1 MCDRRRATSLGSVET
16 RTQEVSHGI
25 APGRRGGQ
33 NLTLVDPSR
42 EFEDIYDRMGQLLS
56 FAFGDLGLARP
67 GSVPWSPLAEVS
79 ETDDAYLVHVELPGI
94 RKDQVD
100 VQLVDRELVIS
111 GDIKESENGR
121 RRRSSRRT
129 GRFEYRTYLPA
140 DIKADQVSAQLADGV
155 LTVTVPKSEATKPRR
170 IEVKASEGAG

>member
-1 MCDRRRATSLGSVET
+1 MLPA
-16 RTQEVSHGI
+16 
-25 APGRRGGQ
+25 RRGGQ

-42 EFEDIYDRMGQLLS
+42 EFEDIYDRMGQLMS

-67 GSVPWSPLAEVS
+67 GNAPWSPLAEVS

-100 VQLVDRELVIS
+100 VQLLDRELVIS

-129 GRFEYRTYLPA
+129 GRFEYRTYLPG
-140 DIKADQVSAQLADGV
+140 DVKADQVSAQLADGV

-170 IEVKASEGAG
+170 IEVKTSEAAG

>member
-1 MCDRRRATSLGSVET
+1 MAL
-16 RTQEVSHGI
+16 I
-25 APGRRGGQ
+25 PARRGGQ
-33 NLTLVDPSR
+33 NLTVTDPSR
-42 EFEDIYDRMGQLLS
+42 EFEDIYDRMGQLMN
-56 FAFGDLGLARP
+56 FAFGDLGLVRP
-67 GSVPWSPLAEVS
+67 GSAPWSPLAEVS

-100 VQLVDRELVIS
+100 VQLMDRELVIS

-140 DIKADQVSAQLADGV
+140 DVKADQVSAQLADGV
-155 LTVTVPKSEATKPRR
+155 LTVTVPKSEAAKPRR

>member
-1 MCDRRRATSLGSVET
+1 MALLP
-16 RTQEVSHGI
+16 
-25 APGRRGGQ
+25 ARRGGQ
-33 NLTLVDPSR
+33 NLTVTDPSR
-42 EFEDIYDRMGQLLS
+42 EFEDIYDRMGQLMN
-56 FAFGDLGLARP
+56 FAFGDLGLVRP
-67 GSVPWSPLAEVS
+67 GSAPWSPLAEVS

-129 GRFEYRTYLPA
+129 GQFEYRTYLPA
-140 DIKADQVSAQLADGV
+140 DVKADQVSAQLADGV
-155 LTVTVPKSEATKPRR
+155 LTVTVPKSQAAEPRR
-170 IEVKASEGAG
+170 IEVKTPEGTG

>member
-1 MCDRRRATSLGSVET
+1 MALLP
-16 RTQEVSHGI
+16 
-25 APGRRGGQ
+25 ARRGGQ
-33 NLTLVDPSR
+33 NLTVTDPSR
-42 EFEDIYDRMGQLLS
+42 ELEDIYDRMGQLMN
-56 FAFGDLGLARP
+56 FAFGDLGLVRP
-67 GSVPWSPLAEVS
+67 GSAPWSPLAEVS

-140 DIKADQVSAQLADGV
+140 DVKADQVSAQLADGV
-155 LTVTVPKSEATKPRR
+155 LTVTVPKSEAAKPRR

>member
-1 MCDRRRATSLGSVET
+1 MALLP
-16 RTQEVSHGI
+16 
-25 APGRRGGQ
+25 ARRGGQ
-33 NLTLVDPSR
+33 NLTVTDPSR
-42 EFEDIYDRMGQLLS
+42 EFEDIYDRMGQLMN
-56 FAFGDLGLARP
+56 FAFGDLGLVRP
-67 GSVPWSPLAEVS
+67 GSAPWSPLAEVS

-100 VQLVDRELVIS
+100 VQLMDRELVIS

-140 DIKADQVSAQLADGV
+140 DVKADQVSAQLADGV
-155 LTVTVPKSEATKPRR
+155 LTVTVPKSETAKPRR